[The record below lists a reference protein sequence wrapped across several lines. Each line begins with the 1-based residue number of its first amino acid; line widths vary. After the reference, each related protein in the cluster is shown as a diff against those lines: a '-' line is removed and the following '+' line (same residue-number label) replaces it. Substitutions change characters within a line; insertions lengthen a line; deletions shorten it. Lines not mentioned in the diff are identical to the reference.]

1 MSRPT
6 LICQLI
12 YRGLSGIALTS
23 ALLRQREGK
32 KEHLEWKPLEKLLK
46 QKVVVEG
53 RRGVDSTIV
62 ESFVAMM
69 GRIQDQLEVW
79 LDTPVADFHFKPI
92 EIYHNGGDQTKVV
105 IIINTKPRRVVFML
119 WWCGC
124 S

>member
-32 KEHLEWKPLEKLLK
+32 KEHLERKPLEKAAQAK
-46 QKVVVEG
+46 SCCG
-53 RRGVDSTIV
+53 REASMA

-69 GRIQDQLEVW
+69 GRIRDQLEVW
-79 LDTPVADFHFKPI
+79 LDTPVS
-92 EIYHNGGDQTKVV
+92 G
-105 IIINTKPRRVVFML
+105 
-119 WWCGC
+119 
-124 S
+124 